1 MGARARGYEA
11 SVPLNLPNVLTL
23 SRIAFVPLLLVLLL
37 GEDAGPIPAAA
48 AVFGVAALTDA
59 ADGHIARS
67 RDMVT
72 TFGRIADPLA
82 DKLLV
87 GTALASLVVIDRLAL
102 WIALVIGLREA
113 GVALLRWHA
122 GRQGIVLHVSSLGK
136 AKTCLQMGSI
146 VMLMLVADA
155 GAPWVMAVL
164 LAVVALTVVS
174 GLQYVLA
181 FARRPV
187 PRCARRQ
194 LTSSKS
200 PGSSRRVCARYSR
213 M

>member
-1 MGARARGYEA
+1 
-11 SVPLNLPNVLTL
+11 VPLNLPNVLTL
-23 SRIAFVPLLLVLLL
+23 SRIAFVPLMLALLL
-37 GEDAGPIPAAA
+37 GQEAGPIPGAA
-48 AVFGVAALTDA
+48 AVFGAAALTDA

-122 GRQGIVLHVSSLGK
+122 GRQGFVVHVSSLGK
-136 AKTCLQMGSI
+136 AKTGIQMTSI
-146 VMLMLVADA
+146 VMLMLVSDTT
-155 GAPWVMAVL
+155 APWVTAILM
-164 LAVVALTVVS
+164 VVVGLTVVS
-174 GLQYVLA
+174 GLQYLLA

-187 PRCARRQ
+187 MVPAR
-194 LTSSKS
+194 
-200 PGSSRRVCARYSR
+200 
-213 M
+213 

>member
-1 MGARARGYEA
+1 MHAGSGA

-23 SRIAFVPLLLVLLL
+23 SRIAFAPLLLVLLL

-67 RDMVT
+67 RDLAT
-72 TFGRIADPLA
+72 DFGRIADPLA

-122 GRQGIVLHVSSLGK
+122 GRQGVVLHVSPLGK
-136 AKTCLQMGSI
+136 VKTGLQMSSI
-146 VMLMLVADA
+146 GLLMLVPDA
-155 GAPWVMAVL
+155 GAPWVTAVL
-164 LAVVALTVVS
+164 MVVVAVTVVS
-174 GLQYVLA
+174 GLQYLLA

-187 PRCARRQ
+187 PLAV
-194 LTSSKS
+194 S
-200 PGSSRRVCARYSR
+200 
-213 M
+213 